1 MRVYGVL
8 GALAL
13 LLMLSACSSSPPAR
27 SGAYGSTSDVINSAK
42 RAIGTPYRSGG
53 SNESGYDCSGFVLA
67 IYKQSRGVSL
77 PRTAEQQAAATQKIS
92 HADLKAGD
100 LVFFNTL
107 HRSHSHV
114 GIYVGDNQFIHSPS
128 SGSSVRIEDMRQTYW
143 SKRFDGARRVL

>member
-8 GALAL
+8 SALAL
-13 LLMLSACSSSPPAR
+13 WLMLSACSSTPPAR
-27 SGAYGSTSDVINSAK
+27 SGSYGSPADVISNAK

-53 SNESGYDCSGFVLA
+53 SSESGYDCSGFVLA

-92 HADLKAGD
+92 HADLQAGD

-114 GIYVGDNQFIHSPS
+114 GIYAGNNQFIHSPN
-128 SGSSVRIEDMRQTYW
+128 SGSSVRLEDIRQAYW
-143 SKRFDGARRVL
+143 SRRFDGARRVL

>member
-8 GALAL
+8 AALVLSL
-13 LLMLSACSSSPPAR
+13 LLSACSSTPVAR
-27 SGAYGSTSDVINSAK
+27 SGSYGSPVDVISNAK

-53 SNESGYDCSGFVLA
+53 TGESGYDCSGFVLA
-67 IYKQSRGVSL
+67 IYKLSRGVSL

-92 HADLKAGD
+92 HPDLKAGD

-107 HRSHSHV
+107 RRSHSHV

-128 SGSSVRIEDMRQTYW
+128 SGSSVRMEDMRQAYW